1 MNARSIAVV
10 AVVIIVLIILGAL
23 LLMHKPTVKQAQE
36 LPTNMTALINLCRSS
51 QFNITLIS
59 TSASQTYLSR
69 DVTTLSG
76 VRLSYRIEN
85 NLYNMGS
92 FNGISYLAF
101 NPLTGS
107 VCYYGNFTNVQDKG
121 VAQWAYPEIVVVGYK
136 PWDGY
141 PVYNL
146 RNPNLTL
153 PAKISDLLQPNG
165 GGYDWIKLTYS
176 VAYAPST
183 FPEDFAFDIWIL
195 YNPREV
201 GAVTRPDLELM
212 IWLFFNNT
220 NITWAEVGTTKI
232 PVIVNG
238 VYRNVTWA
246 VLVSCNFPWTYV
258 AVIPQD
264 TGNTTMAGGWR
275 TATVEFQLAPFLNAI
290 LQFVPNKKCGTGL
303 SNYPIK
309 DKAYLENLT
318 MVDIELGIE
327 FGNEY
332 IKGGEV
338 GYYLKG
344 ISILKGK

>member
-1 MNARSIAVV
+1 MNGKFIVV
-10 AVVIIVLIILGAL
+10 AAASVIALVILGAL
-23 LLMHKPTVKQAQE
+23 VSIMYESSVRQFQE
-36 LPTNMTALINLCRSS
+36 LPTSMAALITLCHSR

-59 TSASQTYLSR
+59 TSVSQAYLSR
-69 DVTTLSG
+69 TVTTLSG
-76 VRLSYRIEN
+76 LSYRIEN

-101 NPLTGS
+101 DPLTGS
-107 VCYYGNFTNVQDKG
+107 VCYYGNFSNVQDKG

-153 PAKISDLLQPNG
+153 PAKISGLLQPNG
-165 GGYDWIKLTYS
+165 GGYDWIKVTYS
-176 VAYAPST
+176 VAYSPST
-183 FPEDFAFDIWIL
+183 FPEDFAFDIWFL
-195 YNPREV
+195 YNPNEV

-220 NITWAEVGTTKI
+220 NITWAEVGTTRI
-232 PVIVNG
+232 SVIVNG
-238 VYRNVTWA
+238 IYRNVTWA

-258 AVIPQD
+258 ALIPQD

-275 TATVEFQLAPFLNAI
+275 AATVEFQLAPFLKAI
-290 LQFVPNKKCGTGL
+290 LQFVPSQKCETGL
-303 SNYPIK
+303 PSYPVK

-327 FGNEY
+327 FGNAY
-332 IKGGEV
+332 VKSGEV
-338 GYYLKG
+338 GYYIKN
-344 ISILKGK
+344 ISILKER

>member
-1 MNARSIAVV
+1 MNTKLIVIT
-10 AVVIIVLIILGAL
+10 AVVIVAILVVLGVL
-23 LLMHKPTVKQAQE
+23 LLKHKPPMRQIQE
-36 LPTNMTALINLCRSS
+36 LPINMTGLINLCHSS
-51 QFNITLIS
+51 QFNITLVS
-59 TSASQTYLSR
+59 TSASQAYLSKF
-69 DVTTLSG
+69 VTTSSG
-76 VRLSYRIEN
+76 MQYRIEN
-85 NLYNMGS
+85 NLYDMGA

-107 VCYYGNFTNVQDKG
+107 LCYYGNFTNVYDKG
-121 VAQWAYPEIVVVGYK
+121 VDWAYPEVVIVGYK

-153 PAKISDLLQPNG
+153 PARISDLLQPNG
-165 GGYDWIKLTYS
+165 GGYDWVKLTYS

-195 YNPREV
+195 YNPKEV
-201 GAVTRPDLELM
+201 GTITRPDLELM

-220 NITWAEVGTTKI
+220 NITWAKVGTTKI
-232 PVIVNG
+232 PIIVNG
-238 VYRNVTWA
+238 DYRNVTWA

-264 TGNTTMAGGWR
+264 TGNTTIAGGWR

-290 LQFVPNKKCGTGL
+290 LQFVPNKKCETGL

-309 DKAYLENLT
+309 DEAYLENLT

-327 FGNEY
+327 FGNQY
-332 IKGGEV
+332 IKSGSV

-344 ISILKGK
+344 ISILKER